1 MGRALYSGIDHEA
14 AASRAALAA
23 IGMSPDDFDAQEEK
37 TEVWPE
43 HADAWLF
50 FCNFCATQWRV
61 GMSGYTGLDYTA
73 ILACLGCEEA
83 DAARRKD
90 LFDQV
95 RLIERGALEAMAE
108 QREER
113 EREAER
119 KG

>member
-1 MGRALYSGIDHEA
+1 MRPE
-14 AASRAALAA
+14 
-23 IGMSPDDFDAQEEK
+23 DFEQEED
-37 TEVWPE
+37 TFEVWPE

-50 FCNFCATQWRV
+50 FCNFCSTQWRV

-73 ILACLGCEEA
+73 VLACLGCEEPEPV
-83 DAARRKD
+83 RRKD

-113 EREAER
+113 EREAAR
-119 KG
+119 GR